1 MILELKTEM
10 KREDIDQRLQNFF
23 ESKGYEIV
31 YKDEKHRICRTSLFG
46 NCLFEVHTDDHDF
59 KIAAWTEPSIIK
71 INTEKKRLEKDVLA
85 LKQLFADAGGLTE
98 AENELKGPEY
108 HVVTSKAASIL
119 GIVLLCLILI
129 VGILEMGILIW
140 IY

>member
-1 MILELKTEM
+1 MD
-10 KREDIDQRLQNFF
+10 RAF
-23 ESKGYEIV
+23 Y
-31 YKDEKHRICRTSLFG
+31 YKDQYR
-46 NCLFEVHTDDHDF
+46 
-59 KIAAWTEPSIIK
+59 
-71 INTEKKRLEKDVLA
+71 KKRLEKDVLA